1 MFYLLLLPLLV
12 IAGVLMFLAMQPGQ
26 IAVRRSIVVRCTPE
40 QAFERVLDLR
50 GWRDWSPWLLHEPDA
65 ELSYSDE
72 PGARGGWYAWHG
84 QLIGAGRITHVA
96 LHPPERIEQRI
107 EFKRPF
113 KTTAAVSWEFA
124 ATVQDSAPATEV
136 FWSMRGRMPFL
147 LRFIAPTLSGL
158 IGKDFDLG
166 LTLLRARLDPAAPRL
181 AIRFPG
187 ETDIPAQHAWTIPF
201 QGSFSDIKQ
210 AMEDGF
216 RRLIATAAERG
227 VSPTGAP
234 FSAYRLADPK
244 GGGVR
249 FDAALPV
256 PEGTAPGELGATDFA
271 GGRYLVTEVQGS
283 YDLMELGWH
292 AAMGHLR
299 MVKRQWD
306 RGRPALEVYEQGP
319 DEAAGD
325 DDLLTRILI
334 PLKPAR

>member
-1 MFYLLLLPLLV
+1 MLYLLLFPLLV
-12 IAGVLMFLAMQPGQ
+12 IAGVLVFLAMQSGQ
-26 IAVRRSIVVRCTPE
+26 IAVRRSIVVRCAP
-40 QAFERVLDLR
+40 QDAFERVRDLR

-65 ELSYSDE
+65 ELSYSDD
-72 PGARGGWYAWHG
+72 PTSKGGWYAWSG

-107 EFKRPF
+107 AFKRPF
-113 KTTAAVSWEFA
+113 KSNAAVSWELA
-124 ATVQDSAPATEV
+124 ATEHDGAPATEV

-147 LRFIAPTLSGL
+147 LRFMAPAMSGL
-158 IGKDFDLG
+158 IGKDYELG

-187 ETDIPAQHAWTIPF
+187 EVELRGQHAWTIPF
-201 QGSFSDIKQ
+201 EGGPGDIKQ

-216 RRLIATAAERG
+216 RRLAVVAAERG
-227 VSPTGAP
+227 VTPTGAP

-244 GGGVR
+244 AGRLR

-256 PEGTAPGELGATDFA
+256 PEGADPGEFGYQHFA
-271 GGRYLVTEVQGS
+271 GGPHLVTEVQGS
-283 YDLMELGWH
+283 YDFMELGWH

-306 RGRPALEVYEQGP
+306 RTRPALEVYEHGP

-325 DDLLTRILI
+325 DELLTRILI
-334 PLKPAR
+334 PLKPLR